1 MIVRILT
8 EYQLLLLTN
17 TVPSASSCSLVPNQK
32 TDKTERGE
40 EVCQALTTAPWL
52 SHIGWHPQ
60 TQCQLDNHVCHS
72 LATKASGTSVDFLK
86 VPGASRK
93 DSNLNMTPEHLTT
106 GQGKWPDFHPWTTDL
121 RFLSGSLLHFQNVA
135 VYVVSGDGTGYSV
148 PCSKC
153 SDFKGEQCGG
163 SPFPSLGTCYK
174 HNMTSEKAPLGA
186 SA

>member
-1 MIVRILT
+1 M
-8 EYQLLLLTN
+8 
-17 TVPSASSCSLVPNQK
+17 
-32 TDKTERGE
+32 
-40 EVCQALTTAPWL
+40 
-52 SHIGWHPQ
+52 
-60 TQCQLDNHVCHS
+60 CHS
-72 LATKASGTSVDFLK
+72 LATKASATSVDFLK

-121 RFLSGSLLHFQNVA
+121 RFPSGSLLHFQNVA

-186 SA
+186 CA